1 MNFDKL
7 GTAYMV
13 LAFYSVLMAVA
24 ANIGY
29 NMDKKNGFTNGYIVG
44 IVISLVLWFTMGKK
58 YAKV

>member
-1 MNFDKL
+1 MNFEKL
-7 GTAYMV
+7 ETAYMI
-13 LAFYSVLMAVA
+13 LAFYAVLMSVSAS
-24 ANIGY
+24 IGY

>member
-1 MNFDKL
+1 MNFEKL
-7 GTAYMV
+7 ETAYMI
-13 LAFYSVLMAVA
+13 LTFYAVLMSVSAS
-24 ANIGY
+24 IGY

>member
-13 LAFYSVLMAVA
+13 LAFYAVLMTVSAS
-24 ANIGY
+24 IGY
-29 NMDKKNGFTNGYIVG
+29 KMDKKNGFTNGYIVG